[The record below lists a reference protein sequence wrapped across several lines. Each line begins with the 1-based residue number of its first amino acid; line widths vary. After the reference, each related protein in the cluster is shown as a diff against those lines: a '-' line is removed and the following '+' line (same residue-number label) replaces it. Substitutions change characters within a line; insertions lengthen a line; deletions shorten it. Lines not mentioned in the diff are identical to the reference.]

1 MLPSTGLCMPLLNLG
16 YLIVL
21 MGISATVVGLTVRVV
36 PFSQQWVVERFG
48 RTVRVLKPGWNV
60 VVPFMD
66 RIRHK
71 VNMTQHLVEIKDGEF
86 VTEDNVSLSLDLT
99 AFLLVHDPVKAS
111 YGVSDLPRAIEVL
124 VRTNLRSA
132 IRAMTVEDLLGNA
145 QRVEDNMRS
154 ILNEGAAFWG
164 ATISALQFGHIRRSW
179 PVYKVERT
187 DAMTKLLTLVVPGFL
202 DSELS
207 VELEGSRLIVR
218 GNKHGD
224 PARTG
229 PGGAATILENRS
241 FERRFQLGDHVE
253 IKNARLAHGILEIEI
268 ARRVPESAL
277 PRLRIGISG
286 NLTDGPD
293 SKVIRAA

>member
-1 MLPSTGLCMPLLNLG
+1 MPLLNLG

-21 MGISATVVGLTVRVV
+21 MGISATVVGLTVRIV

-48 RTVRVLKPGWNV
+48 RAVRVLKPGWNV
-60 VVPFMD
+60 VIPFMD

-132 IRAMTVEDLLGNA
+132 IRAMTVDDLTGNA

-154 ILNEGAAFWG
+154 ILNEGAAYWG

-202 DSELS
+202 DNELS

-218 GNKHGD
+218 GNKQGN
-224 PARTG
+224 PARAN

-253 IKNARLAHGILEIEI
+253 IKSARLSHGILEIEI

-277 PRLRIGISG
+277 PRMRIGISG
-286 NLTDGPD
+286 NLTHNPD
-293 SKVIRAA
+293 PKVIRAA

>member
-1 MLPSTGLCMPLLNLG
+1 MQLLSLG
-16 YLIVL
+16 HLIVL

-48 RTVRVLKPGWNV
+48 RAVRVLKPGWNV
-60 VVPFMD
+60 VIPFMD

-71 VNMTQHLVEIKDGEF
+71 VNTTQHLVEIKDGEF
-86 VTEDNVSLSLDLT
+86 VSEDNVSLTLDLT
-99 AFLLVHDPVKAS
+99 AFLQVHDPVKAS
-111 YGVSDLPRAIEVL
+111 YSVSDLPRAIEVL

-132 IRAMTVEDLLGNA
+132 IRSMPLEDLLSNA
-145 QRVEDNMRS
+145 PRIEDNLRS
-154 ILNEGAAFWG
+154 ILNEGAGHWG

-179 PVYKVERT
+179 PAYKVERT

-202 DSELS
+202 DTELS

-224 PARTG
+224 AARET
-229 PGGAATILENRS
+229 PGGAASILENRS
-241 FERRFQLGDHVE
+241 FERRFQLGEHVE
-253 IKNARLAHGILEIEI
+253 IKGARLSHGILEIEI
-268 ARRVPESAL
+268 ARHVPDSAL

-286 NLTDGPD
+286 TLARNADPKIT
-293 SKVIRAA
+293 RAA